1 MTKNIK
7 NSVPV
12 MQGTQAEALMREL
25 SGWGNTTTIIL
36 HGGCVFEFKGT
47 FPQGDLSEG
56 FYNLNSHSSGFE
68 GHINLNVIDSIAFQ
82 SRAHRGRESH
92 AFIFQDHNGDAIF
105 KVFLGRDT
113 DGSLLPKQVEA
124 FNKIQSNMA
133 L

>member
-1 MTKNIK
+1 MTD
-7 NSVPV
+7 SVSV

-36 HGGCVFEFKGT
+36 HSECVFEFKGT

-56 FYNLNSHSSGFE
+56 FYNLNSHSSGFG

-82 SRAHRGRESH
+82 SRTHRGHESH
-92 AFIFQDHNGDAIF
+92 AFVFQDRYGDAIF

-113 DGSLLPKQVEA
+113 DGNLLPKQVEN
-124 FNKIQSNMA
+124 FNKIKSNKA